1 MSENIPEAKHIRWE
15 EIPAESLNAS
25 IDRQMVV
32 GDKLMVARILLKKGS
47 VVPMHQHHHEQ
58 LSHIQSG
65 ALHFSVG
72 DREVTLRAGELLCI
86 PPECSALRRSAGRY
100 NRNRRLHASAGGLD
114 RRNRSVLERV
124 MGYANPSSP
133 SRQTTPPVEAL
144 LRGERPAS
152 GNCAKS
158 SQCCAMM
165 RTCSTHDSSVMGF
178 RK

>member
-86 PPECSALRRSAGRY
+86 PPNVPHSAA
-100 NRNRRLHASAGGLD
+100 A
-114 RRNRSVLERV
+114 LEDTIAIDV
-124 MGYANPSSP
+124 F
-133 SRQTTPPVEAL
+133 TPPRQDWIDGTDQY
-144 LRGERPAS
+144 LRG
-152 GNCAKS
+152 
-158 SQCCAMM
+158 
-165 RTCSTHDSSVMGF
+165 
-178 RK
+178 